1 MPEVLIQYTAALSTW
16 AKSHLTPISTAITTT
31 LLVIYGDD
39 INGLVKRRIRGLN
52 FFVRTGAF
60 IALCAIGYGMM
71 SVAGAS
77 AVKQLLR
84 YFGDLYLAP
93 MVVGAFVLMGI
104 HAERKKYL

>member
-60 IALCAIGYGMM
+60 IALCAIGYGML

-84 YFGDLYLAP
+84 YFDDLYLAP

-104 HAERKKYL
+104 LAERKKYL